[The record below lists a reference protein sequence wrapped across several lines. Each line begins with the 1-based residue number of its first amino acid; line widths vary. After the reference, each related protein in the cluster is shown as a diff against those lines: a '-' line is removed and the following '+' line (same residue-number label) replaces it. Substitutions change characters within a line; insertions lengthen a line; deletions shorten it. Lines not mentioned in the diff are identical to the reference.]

1 MYVSNFVFTLSAMWT
16 FDPLLFISPPLCI
29 SQSIEGVYL
38 PFLELLAV
46 LYPFLLL
53 LLTYTV
59 IELQAHNYRPVVV
72 LLKPFRKV
80 FVKIYRSWNPS
91 STMVQAFSS
100 LFFLS
105 YAKLTVIIWTPF
117 ALDGTYDTEFT
128 AKRLRVVYA
137 DPNIPYMSGKHI
149 MLISLSVFVA
159 VFLYLPPILLLVVY
173 PTSLYRKISHRIKPQ
188 WRIGIKT
195 YVETFQ
201 GCLKDGTDGTWDYRA
216 VPGYL
221 LALLGF
227 GTPLMEYIISTVPT
241 SFSSSNTTVICYG
254 IIAIFFTVAQPYKK
268 RIANISAATT
278 FIGATIFSSLYQTT
292 PFSSIYTGSKVTLF
306 ILLLLPHCE
315 FACYRL
321 WKTIT
326 SLYSKWQ
333 RRGFCTVALE

>member
-1 MYVSNFVFTLSAMWT
+1 
-16 FDPLLFISPPLCI
+16 
-29 SQSIEGVYL
+29 
-38 PFLELLAV
+38 
-46 LYPFLLL
+46 
-53 LLTYTV
+53 
-59 IELQAHNYRPVVV
+59 
-72 LLKPFRKV
+72 
-80 FVKIYRSWNPS
+80 
-91 STMVQAFSS
+91 
-100 LFFLS
+100 
-105 YAKLTVIIWTPF
+105 
-117 ALDGTYDTEFT
+117 
-128 AKRLRVVYA
+128 
-137 DPNIPYMSGKHI
+137 

-241 SFSSSNTTVICYG
+241 SFSNSNTTVICYG
-254 IIAIFFTVAQPYKK
+254 IIAIFFTVTQPYKK
-268 RIANISAATT
+268 RIANVSAATM

-292 PFSSIYTGSKVTLF
+292 PFCSIYTGSKVTLF